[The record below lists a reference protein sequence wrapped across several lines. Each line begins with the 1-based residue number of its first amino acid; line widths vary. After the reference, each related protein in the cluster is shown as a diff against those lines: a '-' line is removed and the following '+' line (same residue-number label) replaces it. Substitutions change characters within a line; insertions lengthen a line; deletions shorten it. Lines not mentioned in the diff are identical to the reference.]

1 MDKLGMTPST
11 LLTYMVVDA
20 FGTKS
25 AACELGIEELT
36 HLLAATF
43 AAACSLI
50 SGGRPGVAKLIN
62 R

>member
-1 MDKLGMTPST
+1 MDNFGMMPST

-25 AACELGIEELT
+25 AARELGIEELT

-43 AAACSLI
+43 PAAVVVDH
-50 SGGRPGVAKLIN
+50 GWER
-62 R
+62 